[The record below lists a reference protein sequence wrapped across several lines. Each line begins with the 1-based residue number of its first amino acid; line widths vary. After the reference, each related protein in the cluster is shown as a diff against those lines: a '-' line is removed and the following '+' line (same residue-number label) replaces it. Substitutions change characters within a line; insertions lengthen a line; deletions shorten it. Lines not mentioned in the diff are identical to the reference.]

1 MKMTVE
7 AFEKGLRFRDGRF
20 VEVLEPGRYR
30 VRRLFV
36 EERIEKV
43 DMRQRTLVLNGQEM
57 MTLDKVTL
65 RLTSLATLRVKDPV
79 AATLK
84 VDNYAAQL
92 YSDVQLALRDHV
104 GALELD
110 ALLAAKSRLGERIL
124 EEVKLVADGYG
135 VEVLNVGLRDVVL
148 PGEMK
153 AILNQVMEARKKA
166 EASNIE
172 RREETA
178 ATRSLANTAQL
189 LEKNPTLM
197 RLKELEV
204 LERIASKAPNL
215 HLGTDLLTL
224 LKQTLRS
231 E

>member
-1 MKMTVE
+1 MKIIVE
-7 AFEKGLRFRDGRF
+7 AYEKGLRFRNGRF
-20 VEVLEPGRYR
+20 VEVLDPGRYR
-30 VRRLFV
+30 VARFFV
-36 EERIEKV
+36 KGRIEKV
-43 DMRQRTLVLNGQEM
+43 DLRQRTLVLNGQEM
-57 MTLDKVTL
+57 LTLDKVTL
-65 RLTSLATLRVKDPV
+65 RLTSLVTLRVKDPV

-84 VDNYAAQL
+84 VDTYAAQL

-104 GALELD
+104 GALDLD

-124 EEVKLVADGYG
+124 EEVKLVADAYG
-135 VEVLNVGLRDVVL
+135 VEVLNVGLRDIVL

-166 EASNIE
+166 EAANIE

-197 RLKELEV
+197 HLKELET
-204 LERIASKAPNL
+204 LERIASKASTVV
-215 HLGTDLLTL
+215 LGQDLLRM
-224 LKQTLRS
+224 LKETMRNA
-231 E
+231 

>member
-204 LERIASKAPNL
+204 LERIASKAPTL

>member
-1 MKMTVE
+1 MKMIVE
-7 AFEKGLRFRDGRF
+7 AYEKGLRFRDGRF

-30 VRRLFV
+30 IARFFV
-36 EERIEKV
+36 KERIEKV
-43 DMRQRTLVLNGQEM
+43 DLRQRTLILNGQEM

-65 RLTSLATLRVKDPV
+65 RLTSLVTLRVKDPV

-84 VDNYAAQL
+84 VDNYAAQI
-92 YSDVQLALRDHV
+92 YSDVQLALRDHI

-110 ALLAAKSRLGERIL
+110 ALLAAKSALGERIL
-124 EEVKLVADGYG
+124 DEVKLRGNDYG
-135 VEVLNVGLRDVVL
+135 VDVLNVGLRDIVL

-166 EASNIE
+166 EAANIE
-172 RREETA
+172 RREEVA

-204 LERIASKAPNL
+204 LERIASKASNL
-215 HLGTDLLTL
+215 NLGTDLVTL
-224 LKQTLRS
+224 LKETLRS
-231 E
+231 S

>member
-1 MKMTVE
+1 MKMIVE
-7 AFEKGLRFRDGRF
+7 AYEKGLRFRDGRF
-20 VEVLEPGRYR
+20 VEVLEPGPYR
-30 VRRLFV
+30 IARFLAK
-36 EERIEKV
+36 ERIEKV

-79 AATLK
+79 AARLK

-135 VEVLNVGLRDVVL
+135 VEVLNVGLRDIVL
-148 PGEMK
+148 PSGALKLPSSWNAPEPGSRLSSD
-153 AILNQVMEARKKA
+153 ASTACRFRRAARS
-166 EASNIE
+166 ASRTSATSPIGPAGDRAG
-172 RREETA
+172 RRALDRGGARGA
-178 ATRSLANTAQL
+178 ATAGCGRA
-189 LEKNPTLM
+189 
-197 RLKELEV
+197 
-204 LERIASKAPNL
+204 
-215 HLGTDLLTL
+215 
-224 LKQTLRS
+224 
-231 E
+231 

>member
-7 AFEKGLRFRDGRF
+7 AFEKGLRFRNGRF

-36 EERIEKV
+36 QERIEKV
-43 DMRQRTLVLNGQEM
+43 DLRQRTLVLNGQEM

-224 LKQTLRS
+224 LKRTLRS